1 MAKWGAHETHKQSFL
16 PFVLQHNSW
25 NDPVENYPFG
35 NIRIVAKYCLYHKK
49 IASLCLWE
57 KLYLNICMYMYT
69 VTHFKLIL
77 KTGNDWIKSIFNC
90 KKMVS
95 EKLKNI
101 FYDEYSIRLLYT
113 TFISQ
118 RTKGLPSCS
127 QFSHS
132 RERRARTQAWR
143 GSEFTRRKL
152 PVLFKSRLN
161 FFLKWNAQVL

>member
-95 EKLKNI
+95 KKLKNI
-101 FYDEYSIRLLYT
+101 FLWRIQYSATIHNFHFTEDKR
-113 TFISQ
+113 
-118 RTKGLPSCS
+118 PSFL
-127 QFSHS
+127 FSVL
-132 RERRARTQAWR
+132 T
-143 GSEFTRRKL
+143 FTREASTYPSMERFRVYA
-152 PVLFKSRLN
+152 PETSGSF
-161 FFLKWNAQVL
+161 